1 LQGGDQNT
9 VFFHKQNTVQR
20 ISNTVSSILDAEGNL
35 QTAQEAIRQAA
46 TNHYWDLLTETIDEE
61 DYDDQIQF
69 LPKSI
74 SKEMNDTLNKE
85 IDEEEVRK
93 TIWALQP
100 DKARG
105 PDGFPICFYR
115 AF

>member
-1 LQGGDQNT
+1 MEVILCQLLWQGGKNEKKKFNL
-9 VFFHKQNTVQR
+9 VSWKQVIQSQER
-20 ISNTVSSILDAEGNL
+20 GGPGIRSPNL
-35 QTAQEAIRQAA
+35 L
-46 TNHYWDLLTETIDEE
+46 NETTDED

-93 TIWALQP
+93 TIWALQL
-100 DKARG
+100 DKAPG
-105 PDGFPICFYR
+105 PDGFRICFYR